1 MKTIYGVYVVLTTPF
16 DGTGAINYEGMAKN
30 VEWLASQ
37 GVQGVVALGST
48 GEFASL
54 NDEQKRRVGRTVVDA
69 ADGKV
74 PVLLGAS
81 AETTEKAIEY
91 VAQAKDLGAA
101 GALVIPPWY
110 YLPTPEEIVYHY
122 EKISDAVSL
131 PIMVYN
137 NPWTS
142 KVDIQ
147 PETVAAL
154 SRLKNVT
161 HIKEST
167 GDVRRIAEI
176 RTLTQDR
183 MTVFCGWED
192 LAFESFA
199 AGAKGWI
206 CVVGNFAPRLSVSL
220 FQSMVE
226 RKDLDAG
233 WTVYKRLLPALRHLE
248 RAGKMHQTVKYAL
261 DQLGLCGGDS
271 THPRLPLVEKE
282 KEAIRR
288 LLKDVE

>member
-1 MKTIYGVYVVLTTPF
+1 MQRIYGVYVVLTTPF
-16 DGTGAINYEGMAKN
+16 DETGGIEYEGMARN
-30 VEWLASQ
+30 VEWLAGQ
-37 GVQGVVALGST
+37 GVHGVVALGST

-54 NDEQKRRVGRTVVDA
+54 DDEQKRRVGQTVIDA
-69 ADGKV
+69 AGGKI
-74 PVLLGAS
+74 PVLLGSS
-81 AETTEKAIEY
+81 AETTEKTIEY
-91 VAQAKDLGAA
+91 VAQSKDLGAA

-122 EKISDAVSL
+122 EKISDAVDL

-147 PETVAAL
+147 PATVAAL

-161 HIKEST
+161 HIKESS
-167 GDVRRIAEI
+167 GDVRRIGEI
-176 RTLTQDR
+176 RTLTDDR
-183 MTVFCGWED
+183 ITVFCGWED

-199 AGAKGWI
+199 VGAKGWI
-206 CVVGNFAPRLSVSL
+206 CVVGNFAPRLSVRL
-220 FQSMVE
+220 FELMAE

-233 WTVYKRLLPALRHLE
+233 WAVYKRLLPALRHLE

-261 DQLGLCGGDS
+261 DQLGLCGGTS
-271 THPRLPLVEKE
+271 THPRLPLAEKE

-288 LLKDVE
+288 LLDEVE